1 MLGQKNYSSGWIH
14 SCRSWRTRHFRW
26 LQRVD
31 EQQVSTRFRVG
42 LNTLTRSAVASF
54 VREGHQ
60 ETSMHIPLKPLADQ
74 IIVVTGATSG
84 HGLSTARKAA
94 AKGARVMLAARDEG
108 ALRSICTDI
117 QDQGGAADYVVV
129 DVGSAEDVSRLAS
142 QTISR
147 FGGIDTWINN
157 AGVGV
162 YATAI
167 ELDLEDHRQVFETNY
182 WGVVHGSVA
191 ALKHFRDQNTAGSII
206 NVGSINGD
214 MGTPL
219 LSSYN
224 ASKHAVKGFTDS
236 LRIEVIEAG
245 WPVSVTLIKP
255 SAIGTPF
262 PEHGRNLTGFK
273 ARLPR
278 PMYSPEVVAD
288 AILDAARHPRR
299 SVTVGGAGK
308 LQVLGATI
316 FPSVFDRLA
325 SLMRPTLIDRQKPV
339 GLVAGS
345 VYKPQGNNGRV
356 EGDQKGRSFSTF
368 TSVRRHQKIATTLM
382 LLALGGAAVTA
393 RRVLR

>member
-1 MLGQKNYSSGWIH
+1 
-14 SCRSWRTRHFRW
+14 
-26 LQRVD
+26 
-31 EQQVSTRFRVG
+31 
-42 LNTLTRSAVASF
+42 
-54 VREGHQ
+54 
-60 ETSMHIPLKPLADQ
+60 MHIPLKPVADQ

-129 DVGSAEDVSRLAS
+129 DVGAAEDVNRLAS

>member
-1 MLGQKNYSSGWIH
+1 
-14 SCRSWRTRHFRW
+14 
-26 LQRVD
+26 
-31 EQQVSTRFRVG
+31 
-42 LNTLTRSAVASF
+42 
-54 VREGHQ
+54 
-60 ETSMHIPLKPLADQ
+60 MHIPLKPVADQ

-129 DVGSAEDVSRLAS
+129 DVGSAEDVNRLAS

-288 AILDAARHPRR
+288 AILDAACHPRR

-356 EGDQKGRSFSTF
+356 EGDQIGRSFSTF

>member
-1 MLGQKNYSSGWIH
+1 
-14 SCRSWRTRHFRW
+14 
-26 LQRVD
+26 
-31 EQQVSTRFRVG
+31 
-42 LNTLTRSAVASF
+42 
-54 VREGHQ
+54 
-60 ETSMHIPLKPLADQ
+60 MHIPLKPLADQ

-108 ALRSICTDI
+108 ALRSTCTDI

-368 TSVRRHQKIATTLM
+368 TSVRRHQKIATALM

>member
-1 MLGQKNYSSGWIH
+1 
-14 SCRSWRTRHFRW
+14 
-26 LQRVD
+26 
-31 EQQVSTRFRVG
+31 
-42 LNTLTRSAVASF
+42 
-54 VREGHQ
+54 
-60 ETSMHIPLKPLADQ
+60 MHIPLKPLADQ

-94 AKGARVMLAARDEG
+94 AKGAKVMLAARDEG

-117 QDQGGAADYVVV
+117 QAQGGTADYVVV
-129 DVGSAEDVSRLAS
+129 DVGSAEDVNRLAS
-142 QTISR
+142 QTIIR

-182 WGVVHGSVA
+182 WGVVHGSVV

-308 LQVLGATI
+308 LQVLGATM

-339 GLVAGS
+339 GLVDGS
-345 VYKPQGNNGRV
+345 LYKPQGNNGRV
-356 EGDQKGRSFSTF
+356 QGDQKGRSFSSF
-368 TSVRRHQKIATTLM
+368 TSVRRHQKITTTLM
-382 LLALGGAAVTA
+382 LLALGGGAVTA

>member
-1 MLGQKNYSSGWIH
+1 
-14 SCRSWRTRHFRW
+14 
-26 LQRVD
+26 
-31 EQQVSTRFRVG
+31 
-42 LNTLTRSAVASF
+42 
-54 VREGHQ
+54 
-60 ETSMHIPLKPLADQ
+60 MHIPLKPLADQ

>member
-1 MLGQKNYSSGWIH
+1 
-14 SCRSWRTRHFRW
+14 
-26 LQRVD
+26 
-31 EQQVSTRFRVG
+31 
-42 LNTLTRSAVASF
+42 
-54 VREGHQ
+54 
-60 ETSMHIPLKPLADQ
+60 MHIPLKPLADQ

-108 ALRSICTDI
+108 ALRSICADI

-129 DVGSAEDVSRLAS
+129 DVGSAEDVNRLAS

-308 LQVLGATI
+308 LQMLGATI

>member
-1 MLGQKNYSSGWIH
+1 M
-14 SCRSWRTRHFRW
+14 HF
-26 LQRVD
+26 
-31 EQQVSTRFRVG
+31 
-42 LNTLTRSAVASF
+42 
-54 VREGHQ
+54 
-60 ETSMHIPLKPLADQ
+60 PLKPLADQ

-94 AKGARVMLAARDEG
+94 AKGAKVMLAARDEG

-117 QDQGGAADYVVV
+117 QAQGGTADYVVV
-129 DVGSAEDVSRLAS
+129 DVGSAEDVNRLAS

-182 WGVVHGSVA
+182 WGVVHGSVV

-356 EGDQKGRSFSTF
+356 EGDQKGRSFSSF

>member
-1 MLGQKNYSSGWIH
+1 
-14 SCRSWRTRHFRW
+14 
-26 LQRVD
+26 
-31 EQQVSTRFRVG
+31 
-42 LNTLTRSAVASF
+42 
-54 VREGHQ
+54 
-60 ETSMHIPLKPLADQ
+60 MHIPLKPLADQ

-129 DVGSAEDVSRLAS
+129 DVGSAEDVNRLAS

>member
-1 MLGQKNYSSGWIH
+1 
-14 SCRSWRTRHFRW
+14 
-26 LQRVD
+26 
-31 EQQVSTRFRVG
+31 
-42 LNTLTRSAVASF
+42 
-54 VREGHQ
+54 
-60 ETSMHIPLKPLADQ
+60 MHIPLKPLADQ

-299 SVTVGGAGK
+299 SVTIGGAGK

>member
-1 MLGQKNYSSGWIH
+1 
-14 SCRSWRTRHFRW
+14 
-26 LQRVD
+26 
-31 EQQVSTRFRVG
+31 
-42 LNTLTRSAVASF
+42 
-54 VREGHQ
+54 
-60 ETSMHIPLKPLADQ
+60 MHIPLKPLADQ

-316 FPSVFDRLA
+316 FPSAFDRLA